1 MSSDVLDGLDE
12 NQREAATALRG
23 PVVVLAGA
31 GTGKTRVITHRI
43 AHGVDT
49 GAYSPGRV
57 MAVTFT
63 TKAAGEMRGR
73 LRAMGVAGVAART
86 FHAAALAQLNF
97 FWPTLAG
104 DSAPGIIDNKV
115 RLLAHAADSIGLSP
129 DTATLRDV
137 ASEIE
142 WRKVSM
148 LSVDG
153 YVAARPNGVGRLGV
167 DRVVAL
173 QHAYEK
179 LKDERRQLDFE
190 DVLLACAGMLE
201 AEPQVAKA
209 VREQYRHF
217 TVDEFQ
223 DVSPLQNRL
232 LELWL
237 GDRRDICVV
246 GDASQTIYSFA
257 GADASFLL
265 DFPTRFEGARVVR
278 LETNYRSDAPVLAV
292 ANELMRGRPGA
303 LHLTAAASRATET
316 TGDGPI
322 PATATPA
329 PSVPAASI
337 PAASLP
343 TVTAFEDDRAEAR
356 AVAVRIGAQIAAGA
370 DPRHIAVLYRAHA
383 QSAELVAALA
393 DAGIA
398 TTVLGGRRFF
408 DMPEVRQ
415 AVMELRAASV
425 APIESGFVDTVRDI
439 LRSRGLTDEPPE
451 AGGALRDAWEARAA
465 ILRLAHEA
473 PAGTTLRAFTD
484 ELTARAKVHDE
495 PAMRTVTLATLHAAK
510 GLEWDHVHLIGV
522 AEGLLPISYATTFE
536 QVDEERRLAY
546 VGITRAGRT
555 LSLTWSRGVRER
567 QPSRFLREIGSGT
580 LRAGGAIARSGAGSR
595 RAEPPTAS
603 GSPRGS
609 VRAPR

>member
-1 MSSDVLDGLDE
+1 MSSRVLGGLDE
-12 NQREAATALRG
+12 HQREAVTALRG
-23 PVVVLAGA
+23 PVAVLAGA

-63 TKAAGEMRGR
+63 AKAAGEMRGR
-73 LRAMGVAGVAART
+73 LRALGVEGVAART

-104 DSAPGIIDNKV
+104 DTAPSIVDNKV
-115 RLLAHAADSIGLSP
+115 RLLAHAADGIGISP
-129 DTATLRDV
+129 DVATLRDV

-148 LSVDG
+148 LSIED
-153 YVAARPNGVGRLGV
+153 YALARPNGIGRLNA

-173 QHAYEK
+173 QRAYEK

-201 AEPQVAKA
+201 AEPKVSKA

-237 GDRRDICVV
+237 GDRRDLCVV

-257 GADASFLL
+257 GADARFLL
-265 DFPTRFEGARVVR
+265 EFDKRYEDARVVR
-278 LETNYRSDAPVLAV
+278 LETNYRSDAAILGV

-303 LHLTAAASRATET
+303 LRLMAADSAAAVASDTE
-316 TGDGPI
+316 
-322 PATATPA
+322 A
-329 PSVPAASI
+329 PAA
-337 PAASLP
+337 ALP
-343 TVTAFEDDRAEAR
+343 TVTAYDDDRAEAR
-356 AVAVRIGAQIAAGA
+356 AVAARIAAQIEEGI
-370 DPRHIAVLYRAHA
+370 DPRHIAVLYRAHS
-383 QSAELVAALA
+383 QSAELIAALA
-393 DAGIA
+393 DSGIA
-398 TTVLGGRRFF
+398 ASVLGGRRFF
-408 DMPEVRQ
+408 DLPEVRQ
-415 AVMELRAASV
+415 GIMALRGASV
-425 APIESGFVDTVRDI
+425 APLEGGFIETVRDV
-439 LRSRGLTDEPPE
+439 LRSVGLTDDPPQ

-465 ILRLAHEA
+465 LLRLAQEA
-473 PAGTTLRAFTD
+473 PAGTTLREFTD
-484 ELTARAKVHDE
+484 ELAARAKTHDE
-495 PAMRTVTLATLHAAK
+495 PALRTVTLATLHAAK
-510 GLEWDHVHLIGV
+510 GLEWEHVHLVGI

-555 LSLTWSRGVRER
+555 LSLTWSRGGRER
-567 QPSRFLREIGSGT
+567 QPSRFLREIGSGS
-580 LRAGGAIARSGAGSR
+580 LRAVDGSARSGGGTRRAGS
-595 RAEPPTAS
+595 PS
-603 GSPRGS
+603 GSGMTRGA
-609 VRAPR
+609 APRR

>member
-303 LHLTAAASRATET
+303 LHLTAAASRAAGTSGAE
-316 TGDGPI
+316 PNLA
-322 PATATPA
+322 ATTPA
-329 PSVPAASI
+329 ATTPTASI
-337 PAASLP
+337 P

-356 AVAVRIGAQIAAGA
+356 AVAARIGAQIAAGA

-465 ILRLAHEA
+465 ILRLAQEA

-495 PAMRTVTLATLHAAK
+495 PAMGTVTLATLHAAK
-510 GLEWDHVHLIGV
+510 GLEWEHVHLIGV

-595 RAEPPTAS
+595 RAGPPTAS
-603 GSPRGS
+603 GSARGS
-609 VRAPR
+609 ARAPR